1 MKREPQVFVGD
12 SDLTDPG
19 IKYLLKRRRK
29 GERDFR
35 QAAVKLG
42 ELTMAALFL
51 AGDTGW
57 GETGRLERLPRDSA
71 LSLFLSDYKTEYLTS
86 SQGLT

>member
-29 GERDFR
+29 GRTGFR

-51 AGDTGW
+51 AADMGVEGRGGGVYVGGVW
-57 GETGRLERLPRDSA
+57 GAIPLRLRSA
-71 LSLFLSDYKTEYLTS
+71 FSKVTTN
-86 SQGLT
+86 